1 MRGSKCSIWEG
12 GTRGTGFLSWQGL
25 PPAVKGTTWPGLMHA
40 ADWLPT
46 VVTAIDQGELKP
58 SETLP
63 LDGQALWAALLSGG
77 ASPRKV
83 IYYGISEK
91 GDGPAVRDVAGNK
104 LITNGDGGGRGT
116 WSPEQLPNASSF
128 ETQYPRVRLHII
140 GNVRNVGKCQSCM
153 VSKLP
158 IICKQ
163 TVLQQHKKNGA
174 LESSLLL

>member
-1 MRGSKCSIWEG
+1 
-12 GTRGTGFLSWQGL
+12 
-25 PPAVKGTTWPGLMHA
+25 MHA

-63 LDGQALWAALLSGG
+63 LDGQDLWAALLNGG

-140 GNVRNVGKCQSCM
+140 GNVRNVGKYQSCM